1 MKEKTNSH
9 WVIKVVVVGIITS
22 ITFTLA
28 SARILGSVGY
38 VMAFILLIIFIS
50 LGIIFDL
57 VGVAVTAADMSP
69 LHAKAAHREK
79 GTAEAIRM
87 IKNAEKVSSI
97 CNDVVGDISSIVSG
111 STAAIITARL
121 MTDFSTE
128 NILIQMA
135 VSAFVTAL
143 TIGGKAVG
151 KMMAINSSTLIVLRV
166 GKIIN
171 FVSGLFR
178 KR

>member
-1 MKEKTNSH
+1 MKVKTNSR
-9 WVIKVVVVGIITS
+9 WVAKVVAIGLVTS
-22 ITFTLA
+22 MIFTLA
-28 SARILGSVGY
+28 STHILGSVGY
-38 VMAFILLIIFIS
+38 VMAFILLLAFIL

-57 VGVAVTAADMSP
+57 VGVAVTAADVAP

-79 GTAEAIRM
+79 GAAEAVKL
-87 IKNAEKVSSI
+87 IKNAEKVSSV

-111 STAAIITARL
+111 STAALITARL
-121 MTDFSTE
+121 MMDFSTE
-128 NILIQMA
+128 NMLVQMS
-135 VSAFVTAL
+135 VSAFATAL

-151 KMMAINSSTLIVLRV
+151 KTVALNSSTAIILRV

-171 FVSGLFR
+171 FISGLFR

>member
-22 ITFTLA
+22 MTFTLA

-57 VGVAVTAADMSP
+57 VGVAVTAADMAP

-79 GTAEAIRM
+79 GTTEAIRM